1 MSGMSV
7 GASGETADD
16 MDTSDFEA
24 KEALLITS
32 PRLRGEVDF
41 RARRES
47 RVRGSH
53 RMCSSRR
60 EAPRPPAKRLAPSP
74 PQPGGRRKGGLPLFP
89 GPHWVWRGLSRRA

>member
-32 PRLRGEVDF
+32 IVGVGEGV
-41 RARRES
+41 
-47 RVRGSH
+47 
-53 RMCSSRR
+53 
-60 EAPRPPAKRLAPSP
+60 
-74 PQPGGRRKGGLPLFP
+74 Q
-89 GPHWVWRGLSRRA
+89 